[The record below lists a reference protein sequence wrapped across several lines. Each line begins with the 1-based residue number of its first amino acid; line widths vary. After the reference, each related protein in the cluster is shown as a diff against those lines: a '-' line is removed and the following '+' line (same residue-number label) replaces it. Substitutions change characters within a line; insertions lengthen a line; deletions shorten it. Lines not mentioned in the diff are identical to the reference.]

1 MFFFLP
7 LLLIICNQ
15 FYVDRTLSLDFE
27 EEKKIVLFSILIP
40 RVVCGWI
47 VYTFPTKCNV
57 VNVLEANENY
67 DNIHIV
73 ICITMLD
80 INY

>member
-1 MFFFLP
+1 M
-7 LLLIICNQ
+7 
-15 FYVDRTLSLDFE
+15 DRTLSLDFE

-47 VYTFPTKCNV
+47 VYTFATKCN

-80 INY
+80 IDY